1 MNSQEFFTKMEQ
13 YIQQELQSGCDY
25 NILLAL
31 HKDSNEVNL
40 HSRFIYSLLNP
51 NGYHYKGDSFLK
63 EFLKIC
69 GCDFT
74 FDVKKI
80 EVSVEYSTAEYRRV
94 DLVIKDGNKCVIIEN
109 KVNAKDRE
117 RQLIDYVNHFYI
129 NEKYKRENIY
139 AIYLSPDSRDP
150 SGVSIG
156 NNNMIKDGYLVCDE
170 DRDDVRVKFKSISYQ
185 KEIKQWIESC
195 RNDCSSDMKLILNQ
209 YLSVLKSLNGELEYQ
224 RDKLEYEYIKEHY
237 KEVEAFYNSLKVEEK
252 QRIENVKI
260 NIIKE
265 FMDEVV
271 KKFEKH
277 KEEDGLKAENYYND
291 SRGWMSIYNPK
302 WIPNDEAEIILFW
315 VFIGKDNKLYIKIAA
330 NRILYEKYKHKD
342 AKWGERIKKA
352 FKPYKKERLDFGE
365 CDLSDKTKIA
375 KVIIEGRVK
384 ADEIAK
390 QINGF
395 VSKYK
400 DKFIEINENAKE
412 KTHEFWK
419 NLPKP

>member
-31 HKDSNEVNL
+31 YKDSNEMNL

-74 FDVKKI
+74 FDMKKI
-80 EVSVEYSTAEYRRV
+80 EVLLEYSTTEYRRV
-94 DLVIKDGNKCVIIEN
+94 DLVIKDGTKCVIIEN
-109 KVNAKDRE
+109 KVNAKDSKK
-117 RQLIDYVNHFYI
+117 QLVDYIKHFCRK
-129 NEKYKRENIY
+129 EKYKRENIY
-139 AIYLSPDSRDP
+139 AIYLSPDGRYP
-150 SGVSIG
+150 SKASIG
-156 NNNMIKDGYLVCDE
+156 NYRIEDGYLAYGQSKVYVE
-170 DRDDVRVKFKSISYQ
+170 VKFKSISYQ
-185 KEIKQWIESC
+185 KEIKEWIKSC
-195 RNDCSSDMKLILNQ
+195 EKYCSSDMKLILNQ

-224 RDKLEYEYIKEHY
+224 RDKLEYEYIKEQY
-237 KEVEAFYNSLKVEEK
+237 TKAEALYRSGLEEEEE
-252 QRIENVKI
+252 QRIENVAI
-260 NIIKE
+260 NIISE
-265 FMDEVV
+265 FMDEVA
-271 KKFEKH
+271 KEFEKQ
-277 KEEDGLKAENYYND
+277 KTEDELKADNCFND
-291 SRGWMSIYNPK
+291 SLGWMSIYNPK
-302 WIPNDEAEIILFW
+302 WIPNDEDEIILFW
-315 VFIGKDNKLYIKIAA
+315 VFREKDKLYIKIAE
-330 NRILYEKYKHKD
+330 NGNLYEKYKG
-342 AKWGERIKKA
+342 AKWGRRIEKA
-352 FKPYKKERLDFGE
+352 FKPYKRECLDFGE
-365 CDLSDKTKIA
+365 CDLLDKTKIA
-375 KVIIEGRVK
+375 KAIIEGRVK

-400 DKFIEINENAKE
+400 DRFIEINENAKE

>member
-74 FDVKKI
+74 FDMKKI
-80 EVSVEYSTAEYRRV
+80 EVLLEYSTAEYRRV

-117 RQLIDYVNHFYI
+117 RQLISYVNHFYI

-139 AIYLSPDSRDP
+139 AIYLSPDGRDP

-185 KEIKQWIESC
+185 KEIKEWIKSC
-195 RNDCSSDMKLILNQ
+195 EKYCSSDMKLILNQ
-209 YLSVLKSLNGELEYQ
+209 YLSVLKSLNSELEYQ
-224 RDKLEYEYIKEHY
+224 RDKLEYEYIKEQY
-237 KEVEAFYNSLKVEEK
+237 TKAEALYRSGLEEEEE
-252 QRIENVKI
+252 QRIENVAI
-260 NIIKE
+260 NIISE
-265 FMDEVV
+265 FMDEVTQEFG
-271 KKFEKH
+271 KYRR
-277 KEEDGLKAENYYND
+277 DNLKAENHYND
-291 SRGWMSIYNPK
+291 SLGWMSIYNPK
-302 WIPNDEAEIILFW
+302 WIPNDEDEIILFW
-315 VFIGKDNKLYIKIAA
+315 VFRKKDKLYIKITE
-330 NRILYEKYKHKD
+330 NGNLYEKYKG
-342 AKWGERIKKA
+342 AKWGRRIEKA
-352 FKPYKKERLDFGE
+352 FKPYKRECLDFGE
-365 CDLSDKTKIA
+365 CDLLDKTKIA
-375 KVIIEGRVK
+375 KAIIEGRVK

-400 DKFIEINENAKE
+400 DRFIEINENAKE